1 MKDPDAMLVGA
12 RGSAIKAADAKA
24 QDYARL
30 AGFRSAELVAI
41 GEGSFAG
48 PQPPMPRVQMMA
60 AEAKATPVEP
70 GQVGNTLTPN
80 FQYRLVRSHPIVP
93 FVSSP
98 SPALAGAQ
106 DKLQAGPD
114 VQNPRTRAR
123 PDGHID

>member
-48 PQPPMPRVQMMA
+48 SQPPMPRVQMMA

-70 GQVGNTLTPN
+70 GQVGNTLTLN
-80 FQYRLVRSHPIVP
+80 FQYRPVREQPIVP

-98 SPALAGAQ
+98 SSALAGAQ
-106 DKLQAGPD
+106 DKIPAGPA
-114 VQNPRTRAR
+114 VRR
-123 PDGHID
+123 PGERP